1 MLKRV
6 AFQGEH
12 GSFAEEA
19 AAEFFSGDCQII
31 ACPELSQLQTV
42 LETEAADYAV
52 LPVENSLIGKVQITN
67 GFLSV
72 NPWRE
77 VGELFLPIRLNLIG
91 CSDAELDGI
100 TSVESHPAALLQCQ
114 KFFLAHPHLQKIATE
129 NTAASAR
136 RVIESGDPAQA
147 AIASIKAAEL
157 FGGKVLLKDIQ
168 DKHENYTKFL
178 LLRK

>member
-19 AAEFFSGDCQII
+19 AEEFFAGNCEII

-42 LETEAADYAV
+42 LESETADYAV
-52 LPVENSLIGKVQITN
+52 LPVENSLIGKVQVTDN
-67 GFLSV
+67 FLSV

-77 VGELFLPIRLNLIG
+77 VGELYLPIRLNLIG
-91 CSDAELDGI
+91 CPDSALEHL
-100 TSVESHPAALLQCQ
+100 TTVESHPAALAQCQ
-114 KFFLAHPHLQKIATE
+114 KFFFANSHLQKIATE
-129 NTAASAR
+129 NTAASAK
-136 RVIESGDPAQA
+136 RVVESGDHSQA
-147 AIASIKAAEL
+147 AIASLKAAKL
-157 FGGKVLLKDIQ
+157 FGGKVLISDLQ

>member
-19 AAEFFSGDCQII
+19 AGEFFSGDCQII
-31 ACPELSQLQTV
+31 ACPELSQLQAV

-67 GFLSV
+67 SFLLV

-77 VGELFLPIRLNLIG
+77 VGELYLPIRLNLIG
-91 CSDAELDGI
+91 CPDANLESL
-100 TSVESHPAALLQCQ
+100 TTVESHPAALLQCQ
-114 KFFLAHPHLQKIATE
+114 KFFFANPQLQKIATE

-136 RVIESGDPAQA
+136 RVIESGDPSQA
-147 AIASIKAAEL
+147 AIASTKAAEL
-157 FGGKVLLKDIQ
+157 FGGKILIQDIQ
-168 DKHENYTKFL
+168 DRHENYTKFL